1 MNEYDE
7 ERVFMKTDEES
18 HLQAV
23 NSQQMN
29 AVKAQLEFKNFLQ
42 TYQMQNEF
50 IYLDQIRTNYRLRKY
65 CILVRM
71 EHLIASNSL
80 LADAFRIDPA
90 TLLPIVC
97 FLHTSCC
104 CWMPFNCSFV
114 TVMAPIIFLGG
125 NWTVLQF
132 WHFTIQKYL
141 IVHFVHC
148 MN

>member
-97 FLHTSCC
+97 FLHL
-104 CWMPFNCSFV
+104 
-114 TVMAPIIFLGG
+114 FLLDAFQLFFCNGHWRQLFFWAVIG
-125 NWTVLQF
+125 QF
-132 WHFTIQKYL
+132 WQNLQSEFYSL
-141 IVHFVHC
+141 YE
-148 MN
+148 

>member
-97 FLHTSCC
+97 FLHLLLS
-104 CWMPFNCSFV
+104 
-114 TVMAPIIFLGG
+114 
-125 NWTVLQF
+125 VL
-132 WHFTIQKYL
+132 
-141 IVHFVHC
+141 
-148 MN
+148 